1 MIGSRETVAPGGGQ
15 KGTDLRLLTQAVFGR
30 SLSMSSLVELVEG
43 IEIDD
48 ATMAGGQTDEVWVAS
63 IGYEGHRDVDV
74 FAMTLASAGVER
86 LLDVRELPISRKRGF
101 AKTALSEALERAGIE
116 YRHLKVLGN
125 PKAFRDLYKS
135 GDVAGGRS
143 QYERF
148 LLSERSEA
156 LADLEALL
164 FEKRSALMCVE
175 TNQAVCHRDVIFNA
189 LRTQRGLKLDI
200 AKLA

>member
-1 MIGSRETVAPGGGQ
+1 VIDSQAAVALSGSQ

-48 ATMAGGQTDEVWVAS
+48 ATIAGTQVDEIWVAS
-63 IGYEGHRDVDV
+63 VGYEGHRDVDV
-74 FAMTLASAGVER
+74 FARTLANADVER

-101 AKTALSEALERAGIE
+101 AKTALSKALERVGIE
-116 YRHLKVLGN
+116 YRHLKPLGN

-143 QYERF
+143 QYEHF

-156 LADLEALL
+156 LADLKALL
-164 FEKRSALMCVE
+164 LEKRSALMCVE

-189 LRTQRGLKLDI
+189 LQTQIGLNLNV
-200 AKLA
+200 AELA